1 MKKLLIIILFS
12 FTLFNCKK
20 EFDNNNNVTEEV
32 VYQVAE
38 SYPGIILGM
47 TKNFVTGS
55 YYQIVRAPGLT
66 AHELGNIGT
75 FITEPELERGGIAL
89 IPENDAISWLYTDLH
104 SNRNVA
110 EKILENIDGL
120 HFDDPLKKV
129 AYKAYAKFFKAIT
142 TGYMAQYWEKVTL
155 EDNPDNNAQYVNR
168 TEGLQ
173 NSVNLLNEAINELN
187 NNPGAE
193 DFINNLVSYEF
204 SFQDVLLAFK
214 ARYEIELG
222 NYQAAYDDANAV
234 DLTKR
239 SVWSYDGGDIKNP
252 IYKATLYPS
261 ASKRFRPIDSLGLF
275 NVQTPDLGDKR
286 NEFYLTYRS
295 NDQTWQDTHY
305 QLDDPKGFWDTED
318 KPIPVYLPGE
328 MILIKA
334 EAKARMNQLSD
345 AVSLIDDIRTKTAAQ
360 DVFGVGA
367 ELSAWTG
374 NTTSQQD
381 VLDEIYK
388 NYAIELYMQ
397 GQRWPIHRRFYPNY
411 LDNVDWNAVDVYSLE
426 RVNNFYP
433 YPTKERASNP
443 NTPPDPAY

>member
-1 MKKLLIIILFS
+1 MKKILIIILISLS
-12 FTLFNCKK
+12 FYNCKK
-20 EFDNNNNVTEEV
+20 EFENNNNVTADAA
-32 VYQVAE
+32 YQAPLA
-38 SYPGIILGM
+38 YPGIILGM
-47 TKNFVTGS
+47 TKDFAINS
-55 YYQIVRAPGLT
+55 YNEIVRGPGLT

-75 FITEPELERGGIAL
+75 YITEPELERGGIAL
-89 IPENDAISWLYTDLH
+89 TSENSSITILFNHLH
-104 SNRNVA
+104 KNRGIA

-142 TGYMAQYWEKVTL
+142 TGYMAQYWEKVT
-155 EDNPDNNAQYVNR
+155 EKNDPDNQANYIDRMTA
-168 TEGLQ
+168 LQ
-173 NSVNLLNEAINELN
+173 NSVDLLGNAIADLN

-204 SFQDVLLAFK
+204 SFKDVLLAFK

-239 SVWSYDGGDIKNP
+239 SVWSYDGGAIKNP
-252 IYKATLYPS
+252 IYNIAIYSTQ
-261 ASKRFRPIDSLGLF
+261 KRYKPIDSLGLF
-275 NVQTPDLGDKR
+275 NTQTPELGDKR
-286 NEFYLTYRS
+286 NEFYLEYITNASYP
-295 NDQTWQDTHY
+295 DAHY
-305 QLDDPKGFWDTED
+305 QIDDPKGFWDTDD

-374 NTTSQQD
+374 NATNQQD

-411 LDNVDWNAVDVYSLE
+411 LDNVDWNTVDVYSLE

-433 YPTKERASNP
+433 YPYQERASNP